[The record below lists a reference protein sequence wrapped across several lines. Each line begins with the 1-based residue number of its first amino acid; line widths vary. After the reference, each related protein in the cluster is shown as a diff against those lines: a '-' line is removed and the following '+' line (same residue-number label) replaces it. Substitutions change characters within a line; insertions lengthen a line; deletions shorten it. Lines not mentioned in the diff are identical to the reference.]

1 MSNKTLSESGT
12 FLPQEIGKATINVST
27 ESKDKAQSQIQREQQ
42 VVEQEKIKE

>member
-27 ESKDKAQSQIQREQQ
+27 ESKDGKWDGSLFHFFQLLD
-42 VVEQEKIKE
+42 IKNK